1 MFTVFE
7 HSSFTVRPVLLIV
20 NTGRATRPCT
30 SGAGCHFDTDNHAPK
45 ERVHYVFFTPD
56 QAPRPALLVLYDKYL
71 SLSSTKYCTKSTFIH
86 LLY

>member
-45 ERVHYVFFTPD
+45 ERVHYVF
-56 QAPRPALLVLYDKYL
+56 
-71 SLSSTKYCTKSTFIH
+71 
-86 LLY
+86 